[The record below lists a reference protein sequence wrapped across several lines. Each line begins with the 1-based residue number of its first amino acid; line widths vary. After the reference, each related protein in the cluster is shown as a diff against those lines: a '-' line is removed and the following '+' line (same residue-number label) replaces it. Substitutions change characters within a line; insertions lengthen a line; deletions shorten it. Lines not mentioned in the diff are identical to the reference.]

1 MRRNKSRRFAQV
13 HNAPLPRE
21 GGGAFY
27 RMRRIRQFCSLAEQ
41 HSSLCRLIPI
51 LGGLF
56 SILDLTNIHLT
67 HIVDPGDS
75 AFEFLGDGLR
85 NSRVL

>member
-1 MRRNKSRRFAQV
+1 MCIGEV
-13 HNAPLPRE
+13 PD
-21 GGGAFY
+21 
-27 RMRRIRQFCSLAEQ
+27 CSFHTEPGQ

-67 HIVDPGDS
+67 HIVDPGNS

-85 NSRVL
+85 NSHVL